1 MERQNK
7 QVILIDTEGKT
18 FSSPN
23 SSIHKKID
31 VFPNLY
37 FWNNVEMNKYKK
49 EMIKKK
55 IVLVT
60 LEVTF

>member
-1 MERQNK
+1 M
-7 QVILIDTEGKT
+7 IDTEGKT

-37 FWNNVEMNKYKK
+37 FFWNNVEMNKYKK
-49 EMIKKK
+49 EMIKK

-60 LEVTF
+60 LEVTFDQILS